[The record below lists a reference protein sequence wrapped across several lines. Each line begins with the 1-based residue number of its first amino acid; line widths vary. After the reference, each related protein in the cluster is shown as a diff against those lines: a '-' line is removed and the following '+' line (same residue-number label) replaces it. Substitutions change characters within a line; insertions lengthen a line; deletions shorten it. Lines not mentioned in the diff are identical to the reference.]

1 MGMNYDLFKDY
12 FDSVVPRDLSKKLNE
27 SKNRR
32 KTMSQYKKC
41 RTDGVN

>member
-32 KTMSQYKKC
+32 KTMS
-41 RTDGVN
+41 